1 MVTKKNNSCYESNSN
16 MQPNNKYQNF
26 ENLSDMNVK
35 IFIRRSFLIIVLGF
49 CYGIVTMPIERVG
62 VSFEPELLYKFDM
75 LIKKRGYTN
84 RSEAIR
90 DLIRKEIIESGI
102 KEDKSEV
109 IGTLTII
116 YDHEIGNVTD
126 KLLHLQHHH
135 HNEITFTTHIHID
148 DRTCLEIVVIRG
160 QSSRV
165 KKLAENVKA
174 LKGVKHGQLVI
185 TKTNF

>member
-1 MVTKKNNSCYESNSN
+1 MDV
-16 MQPNNKYQNF
+16 
-26 ENLSDMNVK
+26 
-35 IFIRRSFLIIVLGF
+35 
-49 CYGIVTMPIERVG
+49 VTMSVERVG
-62 VSFEPELLYKFDM
+62 VSFEPVLLKKFDI

-90 DLIRKEIIESGI
+90 DLVRNEIIESGI
-102 KEDKSEV
+102 KEEDIVV

-116 YDHEIGNVTD
+116 YDHDIGNVTD

-135 HNEITFTTHIHID
+135 HNEIIFTTHIHVDNRI
-148 DRTCLEIVVIRG
+148 CLEIVVIRG

-165 KKLAENVKA
+165 KKFAENVKA